1 MGNTLSS
8 WLMIMSHS
16 SVYFSSM
23 LLCFAFVG
31 HLSRLVTDC
40 RLGSGQYDTRSMSW
54 KENGVDTEP
63 AYLATS
69 PAVRWRPHPC
79 NCKSAFSNVD
89 RPVSSFQKIRTVL
102 QLQGSSLHSGL
113 ANFAWHWSNQCMIF
127 NFIFMARSDKKDD
140 SMSYKSVLRS
150 CNKLLCRN
158 SAGHLPINEHLR
170 WWSYA
175 TLKME
180 NILSASG
187 VS

>member
-1 MGNTLSS
+1 MVTTLSS

-16 SVYFSSM
+16 SICST
-23 LLCFAFVG
+23 LLCFQPIQHAKYVVKGKRCG
-31 HLSRLVTDC
+31 HRTNL
-40 RLGSGQYDTRSMSW
+40 
-54 KENGVDTEP
+54 
-63 AYLATS
+63 
-69 PAVRWRPHPC
+69 PC
-79 NCKSAFSNVD
+79 NVLSSCSPERHGTSFMLRVSNVD
-89 RPVSSFQKIRTVL
+89 HPVSSFQKIRTVL

>member
-1 MGNTLSS
+1 M
-8 WLMIMSHS
+8 
-16 SVYFSSM
+16 
-23 LLCFAFVG
+23 
-31 HLSRLVTDC
+31 
-40 RLGSGQYDTRSMSW
+40 
-54 KENGVDTEP
+54 DTEP
-63 AYLATS
+63 AYPATS

-89 RPVSSFQKIRTVL
+89 RPVSSFQKIRIVL
-102 QLQGSSLHSGL
+102 QVYNCRPHHLHSGL
-113 ANFAWHWSNQCMIF
+113 GKFCMTLKQPVHDF
-127 NFIFMARSDKKDD
+127 YFIFMERSDKKDD